1 MSVALRNIGALLL
14 VLAFLG
20 QAMGSSLYETSINDD
35 LRRPAWRDPIVI
47 AVSSSFYSPQ
57 PNIKSGS
64 DVTGAIERSVQA
76 WRAASGLDINVQRS
90 TRQDVS
96 PAGARGDGVSLLTIA
111 PSAAN
116 TLLFSGSDSIPAKT
130 RVYFSRRNAITEA
143 DIVLNPVAQFST
155 DGTFGTFDLETVL
168 THEIGHL
175 VGLRHSFIP
184 GSIMYD
190 TVVRNGAIGR
200 EFLLPSVSRSDVAQ
214 LSAIYPTQSDECCA
228 SINGKVSIAV
238 RKDMRFEIWAKD
250 VLTGEVASSAV
261 VSRGRSFKLDGLRPG
276 SYEVFSQAYL
286 GKQAYEMRSIGS
298 VEIKADDRVALPQEI
313 SNGKPIS
320 EIVALGTQGVL
331 ADRLLSLSAGTRTN
345 ILVAM
350 DASAVGDVFFEVD
363 SPFIWIDSSSIVE
376 IDHADG
382 VRTFMMSVE
391 IDGAAAKGDHTVCAF
406 NLEGKRYCIPGGLN
420 VR

>member
-1 MSVALRNIGALLL
+1 MGGALRNFSAFLI
-14 VLAFLG
+14 VLAIFG
-20 QAMGSSLYETSINDD
+20 QAIGYTTAETSVNDNV
-35 LRRPAWRDPIVI
+35 RKPSWREPIII
-47 AVSSSFYSPQ
+47 AVSSSLYSQQ
-57 PNIKSGS
+57 PNIKFGS
-64 DVTGAIERSVQA
+64 DVAGAIERSVQA
-76 WRAASGLDINVQRS
+76 WRSASGLDIEIQRS
-90 TRQDVS
+90 ARQDVS
-96 PAGARGDGVSLLTIA
+96 PAGARGDGVSLLTVA
-111 PSAAN
+111 PSSAN
-116 TLLFSGSDSIPAKT
+116 TLLFSDSDSIPAKT

-175 VGLRHSFIP
+175 IGLRHSFVP

-214 LSAIYPTQSDECCA
+214 LNAIYPTQNEECCA
-228 SINGKVSIAV
+228 SINGKVSVAV

-250 VLTGEVASSAV
+250 ILTGEVAASTAL
-261 VSRGRSFKLDGLRPG
+261 SRGRSFKVDGLRAG
-276 SYEVFSQAYL
+276 SYEVFSQAYI

-298 VEIKADDRVALPQEI
+298 VELKADDRVALSQDIPT
-313 SNGKPIS
+313 GKPVS

-350 DASAVGDVFFEVD
+350 DAGSIGDVAFEVD
-363 SPFIWIDSSSIVE
+363 SPFIWIDPASLFEV
-376 IDHADG
+376 DHADG
-382 VRTFMMSVE
+382 VRTFLMSVE
-391 IDGAAAKGDHTVCAF
+391 VDDAATKGNHTLCAI
-406 NLEGKRYCIPGGLN
+406 NSEGKRTCLPGGLR
-420 VR
+420 VK